1 MLLALNI
8 LIIQYINKPK
18 GPIKYVITSGI
29 IKIIL
34 FIENFC
40 ESFTIQP
47 PVKRL
52 IEIKCIQKIIRK
64 DLSEN
69 KLDKFSILR

>member
-52 IEIKCIQKIIRK
+52 IEIKCIQNIIK
-64 DLSEN
+64 KVLSEN
-69 KLDKFSILR
+69 NSEILSIPK

>member
-34 FIENFC
+34 FIENF
-40 ESFTIQP
+40 
-47 PVKRL
+47 
-52 IEIKCIQKIIRK
+52 
-64 DLSEN
+64 
-69 KLDKFSILR
+69 